1 MNLDIVSLDKRRE
14 GKRREKKMRGEDKM
28 MLVKTRLVMQS

>member
-14 GKRREKKMRGEDKM
+14 GKRREKKMRGEDKIEE
-28 MLVKTRLVMQS
+28 KRR